1 MWITITDMRKALFIL
16 LSLLLCFA
24 LVSCA
29 TVTEGEVADS
39 GLSREGYTL
48 DKVVILSRHNIRS
61 PLSGEGSVLDSIT
74 PYTWHKWSSDTSQL
88 SLLGGSLE
96 VQMGQF
102 FRKWLESEKL
112 ISTNCMPDG
121 NVRIYSNS
129 KQRTIAT
136 ARFFS
141 AGLFPVSD
149 VPVEYHMAFDL
160 MDPVFTP
167 QLTFTSPAYEQAVRN
182 QISELFSDDIAS
194 LATAYELTAEV
205 IDFYRSEAYTSGTV
219 APFTT
224 DDTEILL
231 RLYAEPAVSG
241 SLKTAC
247 QISDALVLQFFEQPD
262 DRKAAFGKKLSL
274 SQWEEISRIKDVY
287 EDVLFTAPLV
297 AVNVAH
303 PLLCELLGEMKD
315 NTRIISF
322 LCGHDSNVCSV
333 LAALDVEPYSLE
345 NTVEKKTPIGCKVVF
360 SRWKDSA
367 GRFFWSAD
375 MVYQSTDQL
384 RGNTILDMDNPPQ
397 VFSLHF
403 KGLEETGL
411 YAEEAFFR
419 HFEGAVA
426 EYEKVL
432 STFLNDNL

>member
-1 MWITITDMRKALFIL
+1 MKRVLVV
-16 LSLLLCFA
+16 LSVLLLCFA

-29 TVTEGEVADS
+29 TAAEDSFADS

-74 PYTWHKWSSDTSQL
+74 PHSWHKWSSGTSQL

-102 FRKWLESEKL
+102 FRKWLESESL
-112 ISTNCMPDG
+112 ISADYMPCG
-121 NVRIYSNS
+121 NVRIYANS

-149 VPVEYHMAFDL
+149 VPVEYHMDFDL

-167 QLTFTSPAYEQAVRN
+167 QLTFTSESYEQAVRSQLN
-182 QISELFSDDIAS
+182 ELFSDDIAS
-194 LATAYELTAEV
+194 LASSYELTADV
-205 IDFYRSEAYTSGTV
+205 IDFYKSEAYTSGKV
-219 APFTT
+219 APFST
-224 DDTEILL
+224 DDTEIILK
-231 RLYAEPAVSG
+231 LYAEPAVSG

-247 QISDALVLQFFEQPD
+247 QISDALVLQYFEQPD
-262 DRKAAFGKKLSL
+262 DRKAAFGKKLSR

-287 EDVLFTAPLV
+287 EDVLFSSPLV

-303 PLLCELLGEMKD
+303 PLLCELLGEMK
-315 NTRIISF
+315 NGTRIISF

-333 LAALDVEPYSLE
+333 LASLDVEPYSLE
-345 NTVEKKTPIGCKVVF
+345 NTIEKKTPIGCKVVF
-360 SRWKDSA
+360 SRWRDSS

-375 MVYQSTDQL
+375 MVYQSTEQL

-397 VFSLHF
+397 VFTLHF
-403 KGLEETGL
+403 TGLEETESGL
-411 YAEEAFFR
+411 YSEEAFLK
-419 HFEGAVA
+419 HFEGAIAGYAKLVSA
-426 EYEKVL
+426 
-432 STFLNDNL
+432 F

>member
-1 MWITITDMRKALFIL
+1 MWINITDMRKALSIL
-16 LSLLLCFA
+16 SALLLCLA

-29 TVTEGEVADS
+29 TVTEGEVADP

-61 PLSGEGSVLDSIT
+61 PLSEEGSFLDGVT
-74 PYTWHKWSSDTSQL
+74 PYTWHRWSSDTSQL

-96 VQMGQF
+96 VHMGQF

-112 ISTNCMPDG
+112 IDVNYKADG

-149 VPVEYHMAFDL
+149 VPVEYHMDFDL

-182 QISELFSDDIAS
+182 QINELFSDDIES
-194 LATAYELTAEV
+194 LAPAYELTAEV
-205 IDFYRSEAYTSGTV
+205 IDFYKSEAYTSGTV
-219 APFTT
+219 APFSTE
-224 DDTEILL
+224 DTEIIL

-241 SLKTAC
+241 SLRTAC
-247 QISDALVLQFFEQPD
+247 QISDALVLQFLEQPD
-262 DRKAAFGKKLSL
+262 DRKADFGKKLSL

-303 PLLCELLGEMKD
+303 PLLYELLGEMKD
-315 NTRIISF
+315 STRIISF

-333 LAALDVEPYSLE
+333 LSALDVEPYSLE
-345 NTVEKKTPIGCKVVF
+345 NTIEKKTPIGCKVVF
-360 SRWKDSA
+360 SRWKDPS
-367 GRFFWSAD
+367 GSFFWSAD
-375 MVYQSTDQL
+375 MVYQSTEQL

-397 VFSLHF
+397 VFRLRF

-411 YAEEAFFR
+411 YSEEAFLR
-419 HFEGAVA
+419 HVEDAVA
-426 EYEKVL
+426 GYEEVL
-432 STFLNDNL
+432 TTFLNDNQ